1 MLMRTAA
8 PAVPVLSVSESEL
21 VCALAG
27 KASIIAKT
35 GAITR
40 PRKCLGE
47 ADKRIAVV

>member
-1 MLMRTAA
+1 MVMRTAA
-8 PAVPVLSVSESEL
+8 PAVLVLRVSDAEL

-47 ADKRIAVV
+47 AERIAVL